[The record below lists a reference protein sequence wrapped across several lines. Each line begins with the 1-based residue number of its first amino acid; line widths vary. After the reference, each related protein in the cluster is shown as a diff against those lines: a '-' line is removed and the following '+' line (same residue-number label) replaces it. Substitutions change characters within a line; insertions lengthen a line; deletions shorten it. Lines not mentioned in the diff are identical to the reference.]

1 MQEVTS
7 SSLVSPTKESSKFN
21 SGRPL
26 CGVQNDNMKFE
37 SERTNDMS
45 DLELTIDGS
54 RQVSAPEGVRP
65 KELLSKD
72 QQVGANGILAAV
84 LDDQIWDLYRPIDH
98 AGKLRFVTFED
109 PEGKYVYWH
118 SAAHLMAHAIKE
130 LWPESQ
136 LTIGPPIADGFYYDI
151 DSPHVFTQ
159 EDFPLIEA
167 KMAEIAKRNLPLVRK
182 ALSKDEAIKLFESL
196 GENYKVELIR
206 DLTEGK
212 LGENREELAYLGE
225 NGSAAPELTIYEQ
238 GNWLDLCRGP
248 HVDTTSRLKHFKVL
262 SVAGAYWRGDERNKM
277 LQRVYATAY
286 PTKEQLEEH
295 VRRIE
300 EAKRRDHRKLGKELD
315 LFSFHNESPGA
326 VFFHP
331 KGQIIWD
338 EIARYWKAKH
348 RAAGYDEVRTPF
360 VLNEE
365 LWKKSGH
372 YDHYRENMYFTE
384 VEEQRYALKPMNCP
398 GHCLVYGS
406 HQISYRDLPLKLC
419 ELGTVHRYE
428 KSGVLHGLF
437 RVRVFTQDDAHI
449 FVAPEQIED
458 EAAKVVLFIF
468 EMYRDFGF
476 EDFRIELSTRPPSRV
491 GSDEIWDKAE
501 TALENSL
508 KSLNVPYKINPG
520 DGAFYGP
527 KIDFHIKDAI
537 GRTWQCGTV
546 QCDFSMPARFD
557 LEYVG
562 ADGQRHT
569 PVMIHRALLGS
580 MERFIGILV
589 EQYAGDLPLWLS
601 PEHVRI
607 LPITDTLNEA
617 ADAAL
622 KQFTAAGI
630 RASVDSRNEKLGFKI
645 RDAEVHKVP
654 YMAVIGARE
663 AEAGKV
669 SLRRRKEGDLG
680 AMTVEQTVA
689 RLQDEIQRKVVH

>member
-7 SSLVSPTKESSKFN
+7 SNLVSPT
-21 SGRPL
+21 
-26 CGVQNDNMKFE
+26 
-37 SERTNDMS
+37 MS
-45 DLELTIDGS
+45 DLDLTIDN
-54 RQVSAPEGVRP
+54 RRTVRAPEGVRP
-65 KELLSKD
+65 KDLLEAN

-84 LDDQIWDLYRPIDH
+84 LDEQIWDLFRPIDH
-98 AGKLRFVTFED
+98 SGKLRYVTFED

-159 EDFPLIEA
+159 DDFPLIEA
-167 KMAEIAKRNLPLVRK
+167 KMAEISKRNLPLVRK
-182 ALSKDEAIKLFESL
+182 ALGKDAAIQLFESL
-196 GENYKVELIR
+196 GETYKVELIR
-206 DLTEGK
+206 DLTEPDKSVNGDEVAN
-212 LGENREELAYLGE
+212 LGGD
-225 NGSAAPELTIYEQ
+225 GAAIPELTIYEQ

-248 HVDTTSRLKHFKVL
+248 HVDTTSRLKHFKIL
-262 SVAGAYWRGDERNKM
+262 SVAGAYWRGDEHNKM

-295 VRRIE
+295 LRRIE

-331 KGQIIWD
+331 RGQIIWD
-338 EIARYWKAKH
+338 EITRYWKAKH
-348 RAAGYDEVRTPF
+348 RDFGYQDVRTPF
-360 VLNEE
+360 LLNEE
-365 LWKKSGH
+365 LWHKSGH
-372 YDHYRENMYFTE
+372 WDHYRDNMYFTE
-384 VEEQRYALKPMNCP
+384 VEDVTFALKPMNCP
-398 GHCLVYGS
+398 GHCLIYAN
-406 HQISYRDLPLKLC
+406 HQISYRDLPLKYC

-449 FVAPEQIED
+449 YVTPEQIEE
-458 EAAKVVLFIF
+458 EAAKVVEFIF
-468 EMYRDFGF
+468 AMYRDFGF
-476 EDFRIELSTRPPSRV
+476 EDYRIELSTRPPSRV
-491 GSDEIWDKAE
+491 GSDEIWDRSE
-501 TALENSL
+501 QALENAL
-508 KSLNVPYKINPG
+508 KMLNVPYKINPG

-546 QCDFSMPARFD
+546 QCDFSMPERFG

-589 EQYAGDLPLWLS
+589 EHYAGDLPLWLS
-601 PEHVRI
+601 PEQVRI
-607 LPITDTLNEA
+607 LPITDTVN
-617 ADAAL
+617 DAAQRAL
-622 KQFTAAGI
+622 EQFKAAGI
-630 RASVDSRNEKLGFKI
+630 RASVDQRNEKLGFKI

-663 AEAGKV
+663 AEAGKL

-680 AMTVEQTVA
+680 AQSVDEAIA
-689 RLQDEIQRKVVH
+689 RLQDEIRHRVVH

>member
-7 SSLVSPTKESSKFN
+7 SNLVSPT
-21 SGRPL
+21 
-26 CGVQNDNMKFE
+26 
-37 SERTNDMS
+37 MS
-45 DLELTIDGS
+45 DLDLTIDEK
-54 RQVSAPEGVRP
+54 RQVRAPEGVRP
-65 KELLSKD
+65 KDLLD
-72 QQVGANGILAAV
+72 ANQQVGANGILAAV
-84 LDDQIWDLYRPIDH
+84 LDDQIWDLFRPIDH
-98 AGKLRFVTFED
+98 SGKLRFVTFED
-109 PEGKYVYWH
+109 PEGKLVYWH

-151 DSPHVFTQ
+151 DSPHVFTH

-167 KMAEIAKRNLPLVRK
+167 KMAEISKRNLPLVRK
-182 ALSKDEAIKLFESL
+182 ALGKDEAIQLFESL
-196 GENYKVELIR
+196 GETYKVELIR
-206 DLTEGK
+206 DLTEKPIGQD
-212 LGENREELAYLGE
+212 GAELPDL
-225 NGSAAPELTIYEQ
+225 NSNVAPVLELTIYEQ

-248 HVDTTSRLKHFKVL
+248 HVDTTSRLKQFKIL

-277 LQRVYATAY
+277 LQRVYAIAY
-286 PTKEQLEEH
+286 PTKEQLDEH
-295 VRRIE
+295 LRRLE

-338 EIARYWKAKH
+338 EITRYWKAKH
-348 RAAGYDEVRTPF
+348 RDFGYLDVRTPF
-360 VLNEE
+360 LLNEE
-365 LWKKSGH
+365 LWHKSGH
-372 YDHYRENMYFTE
+372 WDHYRDNMYFTE
-384 VEEQRYALKPMNCP
+384 VEDVTFALKPMNCP
-398 GHCLVYGS
+398 GHCLIYAN
-406 HQISYRDLPLKLC
+406 HQVSYRDLPLKYC

-449 FVAPEQIED
+449 YVTPEQIEA
-458 EAAKVVLFIF
+458 EAAKVVEFIF
-468 EMYRDFGF
+468 AMYRDFGF
-476 EDFRIELSTRPPSRV
+476 EDYRIELSTRPPSRV
-491 GSDEIWDKAE
+491 GSDEIWDRSE
-501 TALENSL
+501 QALENAL
-508 KSLNVPYKINPG
+508 KLLNVPYKINPG

-546 QCDFSMPARFD
+546 QCDFSMPERFG

-589 EQYAGDLPLWLS
+589 EHYAGDLPLWLS
-601 PEHVRI
+601 PEQVRI
-607 LPITDTLNEA
+607 LPITDVVN
-617 ADAAL
+617 DAAQRAL
-622 KQFTAAGI
+622 EQFKAAGI
-630 RASVDSRNEKLGFKI
+630 RASVDQRNEKLGFKI
-645 RDAEVHKVP
+645 RDAEVHKTP

-669 SLRRRKEGDLG
+669 ALRRRKEGDLG
-680 AMTVEQTVA
+680 TLTVDEAIA

>member
-1 MQEVTS
+1 MNE
-7 SSLVSPTKESSKFN
+7 
-21 SGRPL
+21 
-26 CGVQNDNMKFE
+26 
-37 SERTNDMS
+37 
-45 DLELTIDGS
+45 LELTIDGS
-54 RQVSAPEGVRP
+54 RQVNAPEGVRP
-65 KELLSKD
+65 KDLLARE

-98 AGKLRFVTFED
+98 SGKLRFVTFED
-109 PEGKYVYWH
+109 AEGKYVYWH

-159 EDFPLIEA
+159 EDFTLIEA

-182 ALSKDEAIKLFESL
+182 ALDKDEAIKLFESL
-196 GENYKVELIR
+196 GETYKVELIR
-206 DLTEGK
+206 DLTSPQANGGTDVK
-212 LGENREELAYLGE
+212 YFGE
-225 NGSAAPELTIYEQ
+225 NGNAIPEITIYEQ

-248 HVDTTSRLKHFKVL
+248 HLDTTSRIKHFKIL
-262 SVAGAYWRGDERNKM
+262 SVAGAYWRGDEHNKM

-286 PTKEQLEEH
+286 PTKEQLDEH
-295 VRRIE
+295 LRRIE
-300 EAKRRDHRKLGKELD
+300 EAKRRDHRRVGKELD
-315 LFSFHNESPGA
+315 LFSFHTESPGA

-331 KGQIIWD
+331 KGQTVWE
-338 EIARYWKAKH
+338 EITRYWKAKH
-348 RAAGYDEVRTPF
+348 REAGYLEVRTPF
-360 VLNEE
+360 LLNEE
-365 LWKKSGH
+365 LWHKSGH
-372 YDHYRENMYFTE
+372 WDHYRDNMYFTE
-384 VEEQRYALKPMNCP
+384 VEDVTFALKPMNCP
-398 GHCLVYGS
+398 GHCLIYAS
-406 HQISYRDLPLKLC
+406 HQISYRDLPLKYC

-449 FVAPEQIED
+449 YVTPEQIEA
-458 EAAKVVLFIF
+458 EAAKVVEFIF
-468 EMYRDFGF
+468 DMYRDFGF
-476 EDFRIELSTRPPSRV
+476 EDYRIELSTRPPSRV
-491 GSDEIWDKAE
+491 GSDEIWDRSE
-501 TALENSL
+501 TALENAL
-508 KSLNVPYKINPG
+508 KQLNVPYKINPG

-546 QCDFSMPARFD
+546 QCDFSMPERFG

-562 ADGQRHT
+562 ADGRRHT

-589 EQYAGDLPLWLS
+589 EHYAGDLPLWIS
-601 PEHVRI
+601 PEQVRI
-607 LPITDTLNEA
+607 LPITDALN
-617 ADAAL
+617 DAANRAL
-622 KQFTAAGI
+622 EQFKAAGI
-630 RASVDSRNEKLGFKI
+630 RASIDARNEKLGFKI

-663 AEAGKV
+663 AESEKV

-680 AMTVEQTVA
+680 ALTLAEAIA
-689 RLQDEIQRKVVH
+689 RLKDEIQRRVVH